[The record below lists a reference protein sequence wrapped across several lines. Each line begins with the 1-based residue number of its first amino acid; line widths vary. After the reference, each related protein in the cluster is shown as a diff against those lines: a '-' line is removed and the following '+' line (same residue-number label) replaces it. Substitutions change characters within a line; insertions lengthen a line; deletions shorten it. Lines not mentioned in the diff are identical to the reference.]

1 MKNDVRKILVFCVA
15 SSLFLAA
22 CGRPLPFPGLSN
34 DEVYALGVQEM
45 EEARW
50 SEAAEAFEF
59 VLFSPSFSRAAE
71 ALAKKLETDSL
82 TAQVKVGE
90 EDRLFGSVT
99 VQNVAELLEEKGYEI
114 ERRAIHLR
122 DAIRELGVYN
132 VEVRLH
138 PDVKATVKL
147 WVVKE

>member
-1 MKNDVRKILVFCVA
+1 VRVILLKDVESLGSAGEVVQVKDGFGCNFLIPRQEALIATDASVAQFESRRKQHEAVA
-15 SSLFLAA
+15 E
-22 CGRPLPFPGLSN
+22 R
-34 DEVYALGVQEM
+34 E
-45 EEARW
+45 R
-50 SEAAEAFEF
+50 
-59 VLFSPSFSRAAE
+59 RAAE

-82 TAQVKVGE
+82 TAQVKVGD

-114 ERRAIHLR
+114 ERRAIHLQ